1 MTLAARCELGGNGS
15 NPVDWS
21 RAEQTTLREQ
31 SKLLVVLHISVGQAM
46 EYLPVGEAGA
56 KTVGGW
62 RLVKGEVL
70 RVVDIHLHGP
80 GGVMIEVECVNLRG
94 RPRAYVSEEDVWVDM
109 GDKQMKIWAL
119 PLRYVDILTV
129 YSAQGS
135 QFEKVHVHASR
146 FKPKR
151 NLLYTAVTRAKKLVK
166 ISGIGS
172 KLELRKK
179 IELHAKTVLWQH
191 ERCGQAFSA
200 ERLAAARRDAA
211 RRQ

>member
-1 MTLAARCELGGNGS
+1 MSILEGSMRMRISGDSGKSVEVWVSLCTPRRISASLAKVGASLG
-15 NPVDWS
+15 
-21 RAEQTTLREQ
+21 
-31 SKLLVVLHISVGQAM
+31 K
-46 EYLPVGEAGA
+46 
-56 KTVGGW
+56 
-62 RLVKGEVL
+62 
-70 RVVDIHLHGP
+70 
-80 GGVMIEVECVNLRG
+80 
-94 RPRAYVSEEDVWVDM
+94 SERVWVDM

-135 QFEKVHVHASR
+135 QFDKVHVHASR

-179 IELHAKTVLWQH
+179 MELHAKTVLWQH

-211 RRQ
+211 RMQ